1 MILWKNWPS
10 GLLLLSFCLAAA
22 EASGQT
28 IAHYINLAY
37 QGRVEEV
44 QQALPALKK
53 QHPNDGAVLF
63 LEGLVMLDGDAA
75 VGLFNKVVQLYPT
88 NPYADDALLK
98 IGEFLYSRGLYIQA
112 AQQLKRIAVHY
123 TRSDLV
129 HSGIRLFL
137 NALLVS
143 GDRDTALFYAQV
155 FARKYPEIKF
165 DLQAGKVV
173 VLPDDKA
180 VRSTRG
186 RASPAEGKSGPR
198 FQLQVGV
205 YSRREN
211 ALRQQDLLES
221 LNYEVFIRRYTSKER
236 TLYAVIV
243 SGFATRA
250 AAQRLGKML
259 ERDYGLESLVQQVD

>member
-1 MILWKNWPS
+1 MIPSKNWRNGLPI
-10 GLLLLSFCLAAA
+10 LLLCLAA
-22 EASGQT
+22 EATGQSV
-28 IAHYINLAY
+28 AHYIDLAY
-37 QGRVEEV
+37 RGRVEEV
-44 QQALPALKK
+44 RQALPALKE

-63 LEGLVMLDGDAA
+63 LEGLVTLDGDAA
-75 VGLFNKVVQLYPT
+75 VEIFNKVVQLYPN

-112 AQQLKRIAVHY
+112 AQQLKRIALHY
-123 TRSDLV
+123 PRSDLV
-129 HSGIRLFL
+129 HSSIRLFL

-165 DLQAGKVV
+165 DLKLGKVV
-173 VLPDDKA
+173 VIPEDGGPVPA
-180 VRSTRG
+180 AG
-186 RASPAEGKSGPR
+186 QASPGDRKPGLR

-221 LNYEVFIRRYTSKER
+221 LNCEVLIRRYTSKER
-236 TLYAVIV
+236 TLFAVIV
-243 SGFATRA
+243 SDIASRE
-250 AAQRLGKML
+250 AAQQLGERLKK
-259 ERDYGLESLVQQVD
+259 DYGLDFLILRVD

>member
-1 MILWKNWPS
+1 MILSRNWRN
-10 GLLLLSFCLAAA
+10 GILILLLCLAAA
-22 EASGQT
+22 EASGQS
-28 IAHYINLAY
+28 IAHYIDLAY

-63 LEGLVMLDGDAA
+63 LEGLVTLDGDASVA
-75 VGLFNKVVQLYPT
+75 LFNKVVQLYPT

-123 TRSDLV
+123 PRSDLV
-129 HSGIRLFL
+129 HSSIRLFL

-173 VLPDDKA
+173 VLPDDE
-180 VRSTRG
+180 RLRPTGG
-186 RASPAEGKSGPR
+186 RASPGDRKTGPR

-236 TLYAVIV
+236 TLFAVIV
-243 SGFATRA
+243 SGFATRE
-250 AAQRLGKML
+250 AAQRLG
-259 ERDYGLESLVQQVD
+259 ERLQQDYGLDYLVQRVE